1 MSSFWEARDDADA
14 FAFGVGGDFG
24 LVFCFLLAGSLSAIA
39 LARLRWRF
47 LEYTDP
53 RRDKK
58 LLTSMVLVFGCSTT
72 ITSCYCS
79 LLRLLLLLVLRLL
92 LLTLLLPLL
101 LLLLLLPL
109 VLLSL
114 LLLLLIL
121 LLPLLLRTSMFFV
134 AVVAFLLSLFLLLLL
149 GRMELIDLN

>member
-14 FAFGVGGDFG
+14 FAFGVGDDFG

-79 LLRLLLLLVLRLL
+79 LLLLLLLLVLRLL
-92 LLTLLLPLL
+92 LLTLLLPL

-134 AVVAFLLSLFLLLLL
+134 AIVAFLLSLFLLLLL

>member
-58 LLTSMVLVFGCSTT
+58 TANKYGFSFW
-72 ITSCYCS
+72 
-79 LLRLLLLLVLRLL
+79 
-92 LLTLLLPLL
+92 
-101 LLLLLLPL
+101 
-109 VLLSL
+109 
-114 LLLLLIL
+114 
-121 LLPLLLRTSMFFV
+121 
-134 AVVAFLLSLFLLLLL
+134 LF
-149 GRMELIDLN
+149 N

>member
-1 MSSFWEARDDADA
+1 MSSFSEARDDADA

-53 RRDKK
+53 RRDNKIANK
-58 LLTSMVLVFGCSTT
+58 YGFSFWLFNYYHFVLLQS
-72 ITSCYCS
+72 
-79 LLRLLLLLVLRLL
+79 
-92 LLTLLLPLL
+92 TLLP

-109 VLLSL
+109 VLIIL